1 MKEYF
6 SKLNSLG
13 LNVKVKLDL
22 FNYATKTDLRNVT
35 GADTSKFT
43 KKVDLTNLKS
53 NVDKW
58 DIDRLKYIQVH
69 LSNLK
74 IKVDTL
80 DVDKLVPVP
89 FDVSK
94 TNWFSKKWC
103 C

>member
-13 LNVKVKLDL
+13 QNVKVKLDL

-53 NVDKW
+53 NVDK
-58 DIDRLKYIQVH
+58 
-69 LSNLK
+69 
-74 IKVDTL
+74 
-80 DVDKLVPVP
+80 
-89 FDVSK
+89 
-94 TNWFSKKWC
+94 
-103 C
+103 